1 MTPAEVAEHLMPKT
15 ITGDAKVC
23 LESLIGALEK
33 AKEDAILKAE
43 EEAKEKEK
51 ESARLKAEEEAK
63 EKEKEKAKAE
73 EEAKEKAKAAEEAK
87 EKDSSA
93 AENAK
98 KQVKENGFCDNGNGE
113 LNNKENKQE
122 GFSH

>member
-15 ITGDAKVC
+15 ISGDAKVC
-23 LESLIGALEK
+23 FESLVGALEK
-33 AKEDAILKAE
+33 AKQDAILKAE

-73 EEAKEKAKAAEEAK
+73 EEAKVAEDAK

-122 GFSH
+122 GISH

>member
-15 ITGDAKVC
+15 ISGDAKVC

-73 EEAKEKAKAAEEAK
+73 EEAKEK
-87 EKDSSA
+87 DSSA

>member
-43 EEAKEKEK
+43 EEAKEKE

-63 EKEKEKAKAE
+63 EKEKTKAE
-73 EEAKEKAKAAEEAK
+73 EEAKEKAKAEEEAK

-98 KQVKENGFCDNGNGE
+98 KQAKENGFCDNGNGE

-122 GFSH
+122 GISH

>member
-1 MTPAEVAEHLMPKT
+1 MPKT

-73 EEAKEKAKAAEEAK
+73 EEAKEK
-87 EKDSSA
+87 DSSA